1 MRLVTTGTDLV
12 ITIDD
17 VTGTVDSEGSTTNM
31 TIKADSQTLLSKIS
45 QIQLWKTNMRTTS
58 SLQIL
63 LALNANTIK
72 KEVRHRRTN

>member
-12 ITIDD
+12 ITIDG
-17 VTGTVDSEGSTTNM
+17 VTGTVDSEGSTTKM
-31 TIKADSQTLLSKIS
+31 TIEADSQTLLSKIS
-45 QIQLWKTNMRTTS
+45 QTQLWNTNMRTTS